1 LRRIPLLLCTL
12 FFATSALAQSQVE
25 VAERE
30 PASNET
36 GNYAIATSLP
46 SAPRPKPIPP
56 KVVDIKFIAVMS
68 ILAAAESM
76 RYTTRTLVLE
86 HEREAG
92 DPFIGSIPSHHE
104 IVAKSLVIY
113 AAELAVAYE
122 MKKSHGWLPGDKVV
136 RRLWWVY
143 PAIMTQAH
151 IRNAFGNI
159 NTAGPGGC
167 TSQQACEAP

>member
-1 LRRIPLLLCTL
+1 LRRIQLLLCT
-12 FFATSALAQSQVE
+12 FFFTTSALAQSQVE

-30 PASNET
+30 PASNDAR
-36 GNYAIATSLP
+36 NYSIATSLP
-46 SAPRPKPIPP
+46 SVPQPKPIPP
-56 KVVDIKFIAVMS
+56 KVVDIKFVAVMS

-86 HEREAG
+86 HERQAG
-92 DPFIGSIPSHHE
+92 DPFIGSIPSHRDV
-104 IVAKSLVIY
+104 VAKSLVIY

-122 MKKSHGWLPGDKVV
+122 MKKPHHWLPGDKVI

-143 PAIMTQAH
+143 PAVMTQAH
-151 IRNAFGNI
+151 VRNAYDNI
-159 NTAGPGGC
+159 NTTGPGGC

>member
-1 LRRIPLLLCTL
+1 MRRIPLLLCTL
-12 FFATSALAQSQVE
+12 FFTTSALAQSQVE

-30 PASNET
+30 PASNDT
-36 GNYAIATSLP
+36 GNYSMSLP

-56 KVVDIKFIAVMS
+56 KVVDIKFVAVMS
-68 ILAAAESM
+68 ILAAVESM

-92 DPFIGSIPSHHE
+92 DPFIGNIPSHHE
-104 IVAKSLVIY
+104 VVAKSLVIY
-113 AAELAVAYE
+113 AAELAVVYE
-122 MKKSHGWLPGDKVV
+122 IKKPHRWLPEDKVI

-143 PAIMTQAH
+143 PAIMTQAQV
-151 IRNAFGNI
+151 RNAYSNI
-159 NTAGPGGC
+159 NTTGPGGC